1 MSSHQHETEKDPELG
16 DVMAVSNEAEILAQ
30 WSEQLAKAL
39 EIPDLTVDQELLL
52 ELARRSADS
61 VIHASAPVTAFMVGY
76 AAGQEAGKGNAG
88 SPMTPNA
95 ATTRAADIAFALCE
109 SRAGSRGADP
119 VP

>member
-1 MSSHQHETEKDPELG
+1 
-16 DVMAVSNEAEILAQ
+16 MAVNNEAEILAQ

-39 EIPDLTVDQELLL
+39 QIPDLRVDQELLL

-88 SPMTPNA
+88 SSVTPSA
-95 ATTRAADIAFALCE
+95 ATTRAADIAFSLCE
-109 SRAGSRGADP
+109 SRAGGRGADP
-119 VP
+119 TS